1 MSVDNCFPLENISLL
16 RIAFSIEI
24 FPGPM
29 MTSDKHIAIRSSSN
43 SYPPINPLD
52 NLTVSIAPSIS
63 IISST
68 EAILVRIPSKIAK
81 PPINSRCAIGTN
93 NSGVNLQIER
103 NRIPPRH
110 RKILVLHL
118 Q

>member
-24 FPGPM
+24 FPGSM
-29 MTSDKHIAIRSSSN
+29 MTSDKHIVVRSSSN
-43 SYPPINPLD
+43 YPPINPLD

-63 IISST
+63 IINST
-68 EAILVRIPSKIAK
+68 EAILVRIPRKIAK
-81 PPINSRCAIGTN
+81 PPITSRCAIGTN

>member
-1 MSVDNCFPLENISLL
+1 MSVDNCFPLGNISLL

-43 SYPPINPLD
+43 SHPPINPLD

-63 IISST
+63 IINST
-68 EAILVRIPSKIAK
+68 EAILVRIPSKISK
-81 PPINSRCAIGTN
+81 PPITSWCAIGTN
-93 NSGVNLQIER
+93 NSGVILQIER

-110 RKILVLHL
+110 GKILVLHV